1 MPVASKRRSGGRVPT
16 VRGLPKI
23 VTPGTGRS
31 MPPLRKHQ
39 MADKQKQMKFVMNL
53 HKRKGV

>member
-1 MPVASKRRSGGRVPT
+1 M
-16 VRGLPKI
+16 RGLPKI